1 MALTGAGAAYVA
13 LVEDSALLGL
23 RPLVAAAE
31 RPAEAA
37 NGADDEP
44 EDPPVVDEEPGAN
57 DAGVAR
63 PPAHMLQVQGRVN
76 PSIQVK
82 PYH

>member
-13 LVEDSALLGL
+13 LVEDSALLAL

-37 NGADDEP
+37 DGADGADDEP
-44 EDPPVVDEEPGAN
+44 EDPPVVDEEAEAD

-63 PPAHMLQVQGRVN
+63 PLAHMLQVQGRAGTLLF
-76 PSIQVK
+76 K
-82 PYH
+82 